1 MWVYDL
7 KYYWRKWRGV
17 VLALGLILVGLFVFR
32 IQILTLVGNFLVC
45 EDELEKVEVAFVLGG
60 NSQLRAQ
67 KAAEIYD
74 LSISDYFIC
83 TGEHHNDL
91 ADYFD
96 IPESEAALS
105 RGFLCQMGVP
115 IQKTEVMKAGTSTRE
130 EAGHILEKCLKNN
143 WKKIAL
149 ISDRFHTRR
158 IDEIFRSKFRNEG
171 IDIII
176 IGVQNDKYDE
186 EVFWQNERGMVMVI
200 MEYIKLVHY
209 YFT

>member
-7 KYYWRKWRGV
+7 KYYWRKWRGTLLV
-17 VLALGLILVGLFVFR
+17 LGLFLGGLFVFR
-32 IQILTLVGNFLVC
+32 IQILKLVGDFLIC
-45 EDELEKVEVAFVLGG
+45 EDALEEVEVAFVLGG
-60 NSQLRAQ
+60 ISQIRAQ

-74 LSISDYFIC
+74 LSIADYFIC

-91 ADYFD
+91 SEYFD

-105 RGFLCQMGVP
+105 SGFLRQMGVP
-115 IQKTEVMKAGTSTRE
+115 AQKIEVMRAGTSTRE
-130 EAGHILEKCLKNN
+130 ESGHILEKCLKNDWN
-143 WKKIAL
+143 KIAL

-158 IDEIFRSKFRNEG
+158 IDEIFRSKFKNEG
-171 IDIII
+171 IEIII

-200 MEYIKLVHY
+200 MEYIKLIHFY
-209 YFT
+209 LT

>member
-32 IQILTLVGNFLVC
+32 IQLLTLVGNFLIC

-74 LSISDYFIC
+74 LSFSEYFIC

-96 IPESEAALS
+96 VPESEAALS
-105 RGFLCQMGVP
+105 RGFL
-115 IQKTEVMKAGTSTRE
+115 
-130 EAGHILEKCLKNN
+130 
-143 WKKIAL
+143 
-149 ISDRFHTRR
+149 
-158 IDEIFRSKFRNEG
+158 
-171 IDIII
+171 
-176 IGVQNDKYDE
+176 
-186 EVFWQNERGMVMVI
+186 
-200 MEYIKLVHY
+200 
-209 YFT
+209 